1 MDKIPDQVGDDSADV
16 LQPIQWPIP
25 VIASSFPSWPA
36 HSRHGQ
42 LIPVMAGPDR
52 PSLFFLQSFRRV
64 SPGRTKGLPE
74 DCKGGYG
81 QGYEDGNWE
90 YPPFFGKGKSVG
102 ELFEVAAAEP
112 Y

>member
-1 MDKIPDQVGDDSADV
+1 MVRARI
-16 LQPIQWPIP
+16 
-25 VIASSFPSWPA
+25 PSWLAIPF
-36 HSRHGQ
+36 RHG
-42 LIPVMAGPDR
+42 R
-52 PSLFFLQSFRRV
+52 PRPAISLFFLQSFRRV
-64 SPGRTKGLPE
+64 GPGRTKGLPE